1 MNLDK
6 NKSTKI
12 QKITNNGL
20 TWINIQHP
28 NRETIVD
35 VLETNKYHHFIH
47 ELNIED
53 CLSKNNIPKL
63 DRYKEYIFLILQFP
77 SNIKEPIDKDKKNS
91 QVKGIRR
98 KRNLIRKVFH
108 FRKSRLP
115 SSSSTSLSS
124 SSSMRISQLSIF
136 AGMNFLITVH
146 QGNLRP
152 LNELFES
159 AKQENSNSHNSIKNE
174 YMGKSSGYLL
184 HSILDILV
192 DDLSHILMKLR
203 GNLQDIEDAVFDY
216 EIEVSKEI
224 SLIRREITILRT
236 VIYPLKRI
244 VNAVTTDIQKFSE
257 EDLTH
262 YYEDV
267 QDHIDKVIEVLDSS
281 NATIEIYKDTDF
293 MLSAGK
299 TNKILAILTILFT
312 FSIPATVM
320 GTFYGMN
327 INLPGGIVV
336 GAWTFL
342 GTYTTLI
349 IVLMITVIPTVIM
362 YIYFLKLGWLK
373 Y

>member
-1 MNLDK
+1 MKLDK

-20 TWINIQHP
+20 TWIDIQHP
-28 NRETIVD
+28 NREMIVD

-77 SNIKEPIDKDKKNS
+77 SSDIKVPIDTNKNKL
-91 QVKGIRR
+91 VKGKR
-98 KRNLIRKVFH
+98 KGNLVRKVLH
-108 FRKSRLP
+108 LEKSLSSYSTSSS
-115 SSSSTSLSS
+115 SSSSTH
-124 SSSMRISQLSIF
+124 ISQLSIF

-146 QGNLRP
+146 EGNLRP

-174 YMGKSSGYLL
+174 YMGKSSGHLL

-192 DDLSHILMKLR
+192 DDLSHILTKLR

>member
-1 MNLDK
+1 MKLDK

-20 TWINIQHP
+20 TWIDIQHP

-77 SNIKEPIDKDKKNS
+77 SSDIKVPIDTNKNKL
-91 QVKGIRR
+91 VKGKR
-98 KRNLIRKVFH
+98 KGNLVRKVLH
-108 FRKSRLP
+108 LEKSLSSYSTSSSS
-115 SSSSTSLSS
+115 SSSSTH
-124 SSSMRISQLSIF
+124 ISQLSIF

-146 QGNLRP
+146 EGNLRP

-174 YMGKSSGYLL
+174 YMGKSSGHLL

-192 DDLSHILMKLR
+192 DDLSHILTKLR

>member
-1 MNLDK
+1 MKFDE
-6 NKSTKI
+6 NKSKV

-20 TWINIQHP
+20 TWIDIQNP
-28 NRETIVD
+28 TREIIID
-35 VLETNKYHHFIH
+35 VLETNNYLNFIH

-63 DRYKEYIFLILQFP
+63 DKYKEYIFLILHFP
-77 SNIKEPIDKDKKNS
+77 SKSKTYINMNEKKL
-91 QVKGIRR
+91 VKSKR
-98 KRNLIRKVFH
+98 KGTVDVLKSFH
-108 FRKSRLP
+108 LK
-115 SSSSTSLSS
+115 SSSTLSLSS
-124 SSSMRISQLSIF
+124 SSSSIHISQLSIF
-136 AGMNFLITVH
+136 AGLNFLITIH
-146 QGNLRP
+146 QGDILP

-159 AKQENSNSHNSIKNE
+159 AKQENTHTHNTIKNE
-174 YMGKSSGYLL
+174 YIGKTSGYLL

-192 DDLSHILMKLR
+192 DDLLHILIKLR
-203 GNLQDIEDAVFDY
+203 GNLKDIEDAVFDY

-224 SLIRREITILRT
+224 SLMRREITMLKT
-236 VIYPLKRI
+236 NIYPLKRI
-244 VNAVTTDIQKFSE
+244 IYSITTEIQRFSE
-257 EDLTH
+257 EDLIH
-262 YYEDV
+262 YYENV
-267 QDHIDKVIEVLDSS
+267 LDHIDKVIEIIESS

-293 MLSAGK
+293 MLSAEK

-312 FSIPATVM
+312 FSIPATII

-349 IVLMITVIPTVIM
+349 IVLMMTIIPTLIM

>member
-1 MNLDK
+1 MELDK
-6 NKSTKI
+6 NKSTKV
-12 QKITNNGL
+12 QTITNNGL
-20 TWINIQHP
+20 TWINIQQP

-35 VLETNKYHHFIH
+35 VLKTYKYHHFIH

-77 SNIKEPIDKDKKNS
+77 SSDIKASIDTDKNKL
-91 QVKGIRR
+91 VKGNR
-98 KRNLIRKVFH
+98 KGKLVRKALH
-108 FRKSRLP
+108 FEKSLSSASNSLPP
-115 SSSSTSLSS
+115 SSS
-124 SSSMRISQLSIF
+124 MHISQLSIF
-136 AGMNFLITVH
+136 AGNNFLITIH
-146 QGNLRP
+146 QGNLHP

-159 AKQENSNSHNSIKNE
+159 AKQENSNTHNTIKNE
-174 YMGKSSGYLL
+174 YIGKSSGYLL

-267 QDHIDKVIEVLDSS
+267 QDHIDKVIEVLDIS
-281 NATIEIYKDTDF
+281 NATIDIYKDTDF
-293 MLSAGK
+293 MLSAEK

-312 FSIPATVM
+312 FSIPATVI

-349 IVLMITVIPTVIM
+349 ILLMITVIPTVIM

-373 Y
+373 F

>member
-1 MNLDK
+1 MKLDK

-20 TWINIQHP
+20 TWIDIQHP

-77 SNIKEPIDKDKKNS
+77 SSDIKVPIDTNKNKL
-91 QVKGIRR
+91 VKGKR
-98 KRNLIRKVFH
+98 KGNLVRKALH
-108 FRKSRLP
+108 LEKSL
-115 SSSSTSLSS
+115 SSSSTSSS
-124 SSSMRISQLSIF
+124 SSSSSTHISQLSIF

-146 QGNLRP
+146 EGNLRP

-174 YMGKSSGYLL
+174 YMGKSSGHLL

-192 DDLSHILMKLR
+192 DDLSHILTKLR

>member
-20 TWINIQHP
+20 TWIDIQQP

-35 VLETNKYHHFIH
+35 VLETNNYHHFIH

-63 DRYKEYIFLILQFP
+63 DRYKEYIFLMLHFP
-77 SNIKEPIDKDKKNS
+77 SDIKASIDTDKNKL
-91 QVKGIRR
+91 VKGKR
-98 KRNLIRKVFH
+98 KGNLIRKVLH
-108 FRKSRLP
+108 PKK
-115 SSSSTSLSS
+115 SLSS
-124 SSSMRISQLSIF
+124 SSSSSSSSSLSMHISQLSIF

-146 QGNLRP
+146 QGDLRS

-159 AKQENSNSHNSIKNE
+159 CKQENNNSRNNMKSE

-184 HSILDILV
+184 HSILHILV

-203 GNLQDIEDAVFDY
+203 GNLQDIEEAVFDY
-216 EIEVSKEI
+216 EIEVIKEI

-267 QDHIDKVIEVLDSS
+267 QDHIDKVIEVLESS

-293 MLSAGK
+293 MLSAEK
-299 TNKILAILTILFT
+299 TNKILAILTVLFT
-312 FSIPATVM
+312 FSIPATVI

-349 IVLMITVIPTVIM
+349 ILLMITVIPTMIM

>member
-1 MNLDK
+1 MKLDK

-20 TWINIQHP
+20 TWIDIQQP

-35 VLETNKYHHFIH
+35 VLETYKYNHFIH

-53 CLSKNNIPKL
+53 CLSKNNIPKF
-63 DRYKEYIFLILQFP
+63 DRYKEYIFLLLQFP
-77 SNIKEPIDKDKKNS
+77 SDIKAPIYTNKNKLMKGNRKGDLVRKALHLKKS
-91 QVKGIRR
+91 SSG
-98 KRNLIRKVFH
+98 
-108 FRKSRLP
+108 SSS
-115 SSSSTSLSS
+115 SSSSTH
-124 SSSMRISQLSIF
+124 ISQLSIF

-146 QGNLRP
+146 EGKLRP

-159 AKQENSNSHNSIKNE
+159 VKRENNNSYSSIKNE
-174 YMGKSSGYLL
+174 YMSKSSGYLL

-216 EIEVSKEI
+216 EIEVTKQI
-224 SLIRREITILRT
+224 SLIRREITTLRT
-236 VIYPLKRI
+236 IIYPLKRI

-257 EDLTH
+257 EDLIH

-267 QDHIDKVIEVLDSS
+267 QDHIDKVIEVLESS

-293 MLSAGK
+293 MLSAEK
-299 TNKILAILTILFT
+299 TNKILAILTVLFT
-312 FSIPATVM
+312 FSIPATVL

-349 IVLMITVIPTVIM
+349 VVLLITVIPTVTM
-362 YIYFLKLGWLK
+362 YVYFLKLGWLK